1 MNSQY
6 IGALEVELEQI
17 ALSVMI
23 HHGSV
28 LCLLSLFAGSIANIK
43 KTKMTIS
50 SEIAREVKKE
60 GNSPYAVSKRV
71 QKVIPCPANFVNA
84 GHIRDEV
91 VLEVNCHRMMRFTAG
106 LV

>member
-1 MNSQY
+1 
-6 IGALEVELEQI
+6 
-17 ALSVMI
+17 
-23 HHGSV
+23 
-28 LCLLSLFAGSIANIK
+28 
-43 KTKMTIS
+43 MTIS
-50 SEIAREVKKE
+50 SEIARDVKKE